1 MKSNKLTYHLKG
13 NYLIPD
19 IALPEE
25 PNIGV
30 WGQRRREFLRRY
42 KDPIFT
48 GLFLSGKL
56 NSHLEETDRAANEM
70 FDRLIKE
77 YATREGVTEELKS
90 RNQLEWVAKI
100 NAIRERVEEVI
111 FSELIYA

>member
-1 MKSNKLTYHLKG
+1 MKNISFHRSGDY
-13 NYLIPD
+13 YLPD
-19 IALPEE
+19 LVPPES
-25 PNIGV
+25 PRIGI
-30 WGQRRREFLRRY
+30 WGYRRREYLRKYKNPIYTGMFL
-42 KDPIFT
+42 T
-48 GLFLSGKL
+48 GKL
-56 NSHLEETDRAANEM
+56 NAHLEDVDRQANEM

-100 NAIRERVEEVI
+100 NAIRERVEVII

>member
-1 MKSNKLTYHLKG
+1 
-13 NYLIPD
+13 
-19 IALPEE
+19 
-25 PNIGV
+25 
-30 WGQRRREFLRRY
+30 
-42 KDPIFT
+42 
-48 GLFLSGKL
+48 
-56 NSHLEETDRAANEM
+56 M

>member
-1 MKSNKLTYHLKG
+1 MYTINYHCEG
-13 NYLIPD
+13 DYLIPD
-19 IALPEE
+19 LIAPES
-25 PNIGV
+25 PKLGI
-30 WGQRRREFLRRY
+30 WGYRRREYLRKY
-42 KDPIFT
+42 KNPIYT
-48 GLFLSGKL
+48 GLFLTGKL
-56 NSHLEETDRAANEM
+56 NAHLEEVDRAASEM

-77 YATREGVTEELKS
+77 YTAREGVTEELKS

>member
-1 MKSNKLTYHLKG
+1 MKNISFHRSGDY
-13 NYLIPD
+13 YLPD
-19 IALPEE
+19 LIAPES
-25 PNIGV
+25 PRIGI
-30 WGQRRREFLRRY
+30 WGYCRREYLRKY
-42 KDPIFT
+42 KNPIYT
-48 GLFLSGKL
+48 GLFLTGKL
-56 NSHLEETDRAANEM
+56 NAHLEDVDRQANEL

-77 YATREGVTEELKS
+77 YAAREGVTEELKA

>member
-1 MKSNKLTYHLKG
+1 MENISFHPSG
-13 NYLIPD
+13 DYLIPD
-19 IALPEE
+19 LIAPES
-25 PNIGV
+25 PKIGI
-30 WGQRRREFLRRY
+30 WGYRRREYLRKY
-42 KDPIFT
+42 KNPICT
-48 GLFLSGKL
+48 CLFLTGKL
-56 NSHLEETDRAANEM
+56 NAHLEEVDRQANDM

-77 YATREGVTEELKS
+77 YAAREGVTEELKS

>member
-1 MKSNKLTYHLKG
+1 MKNISFHRSGDY
-13 NYLIPD
+13 YLPD
-19 IALPEE
+19 LIAPES
-25 PNIGV
+25 PRIGI
-30 WGQRRREFLRRY
+30 WGYRRREFLCKY
-42 KDPIFT
+42 KNPIYT
-48 GLFLSGKL
+48 GLFLTDKL
-56 NSHLEETDRAANEM
+56 NAHLKDVDRQANEM

-77 YATREGVTEELKS
+77 YAARDGVTEELKS